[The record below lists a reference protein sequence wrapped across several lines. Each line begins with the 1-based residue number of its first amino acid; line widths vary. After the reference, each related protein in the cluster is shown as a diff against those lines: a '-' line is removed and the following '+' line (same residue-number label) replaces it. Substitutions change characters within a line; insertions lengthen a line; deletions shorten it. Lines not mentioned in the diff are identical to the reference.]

1 MPIQKHEIYINQTN
15 NMKKHKK
22 QRPKIT
28 LNVDMTSTD
37 LSTHENS
44 KIIDLAMKLKND
56 LHCGIQIN
64 YAS

>member
-1 MPIQKHEIYINQTN
+1 
-15 NMKKHKK
+15 MKKHKK